1 MNKLCVFI
9 MIAFS
14 LCAQAQADKI
24 KIAKQTAC
32 DYKLIADPALSVMK
46 VRLAVFSFDGV
57 TKKEVDKIR
66 ADLRFVREKILVVKQ
81 DSIVADI
88 AKICETKHS
97 KLKSIVVK
105 LMDNKPTIDYLGNA
119 FYHVSVQFNYEKKE
133 KKK

>member
-1 MNKLCVFI
+1 MAL
-9 MIAFS
+9 S

-32 DYKLIADPALSVMK
+32 DYNLVADPALSVMK
-46 VRLAVFSFDGV
+46 VRLEIFSFNGV

-105 LMDNKPTIDYLGNA
+105 LTDNEPAIDYLGNA
-119 FYHVSVQFNYEKKE
+119 FYYVSVQFNYEKKE
-133 KKK
+133 RKRE